1 MAADTAPDL
10 RAARA
15 RARPRSLAGIA
26 VERDALRFTKDELVL
41 ALGGDLY
48 DDELRD
54 RMEAMLIE
62 LAFELL
68 AAGRSCI
75 LDFGLW
81 SREERDALRLRARA
95 QGVRVELHVL
105 DVEPDELL
113 RRIDDAL
120 RRRAAHDR
128 RDQRR
133 AAGGLGVVLRAAGR
147 GGTPSVRL
155 SAGLALP
162 PSAPS
167 RPRGRARRAR
177 RGAARRQLHDAVERR
192 LELVRALERGTL
204 ADAQLAVDVDCRRS
218 RRRRERRASG

>member
-1 MAADTAPDL
+1 MEQPTLHLTCGLPGSGKTTL
-10 RAARA
+10 AR
-15 RARPRSLAGIA
+15 RSRSSGS
-26 VERDALRFTKDELVL
+26 ALRFTKDELVL

-105 DVEPDELL
+105 DVEPEELL
-113 RRIDDAL
+113 RRIDQRYADAPHTTAEISAEQL
-120 RRRAAHDR
+120 AAWASSFEKPDEE
-128 RDQRR
+128 
-133 AAGGLGVVLRAAGR
+133 
-147 GGTPSVRL
+147 
-155 SAGLALP
+155 
-162 PSAPS
+162 
-167 RPRGRARRAR
+167 
-177 RGAARRQLHDAVERR
+177 ERR
-192 LELVRALERGTL
+192 LFDSAPG
-204 ADAQLAVDVDCRRS
+204 
-218 RRRRERRASG
+218 